1 MATESVAIEA
11 FAGYE
16 SGVFLS
22 WMEAVGDVMLN
33 GGEASSSATAQDLG
47 GLFMALSRAAKELQ
61 ERELEQV
68 RSRSHDR

>member
-1 MATESVAIEA
+1 MSTDNEAIHA
-11 FAGYE
+11 FSHYE

-33 GGEASSSATAQDLG
+33 GGEVSSPARAQDLG

-61 ERELEQV
+61 QRELEQA
-68 RSRSHDR
+68 RERQPR

>member
-1 MATESVAIEA
+1 MASESVAIEA

-33 GGEASSSATAQDLG
+33 GGEVSSPATAQDLG

-61 ERELEQV
+61 QRELDRA
-68 RSRSHDR
+68 RS